1 MASNCGDLG
10 GGFFAA
16 LFLEEHVA
24 GNAGVEGR
32 VNVDGVYA
40 FRRHMRPEDSEVV
53 AKEELVFPIHFREE

>member
-16 LFLEEHVA
+16 IFLEEHVV
-24 GNAGVEGR
+24 GGAGVEGR
-32 VNVDGVYA
+32 IKIAEVSA